1 MRNPRLGYILT
12 VASASCSALNGS
24 LARYLLDDGMSPT
37 RLSELR
43 SAISALLLLGA
54 LAAFSPRRL
63 KIARADILPLAWLGV
78 AGIALVH
85 ASYFLAISRMDIGVA
100 LVIQYLAPALLLI
113 WASVVHRIHPPKALW
128 GAVALSIA
136 GCALVVDAPAGTDNL
151 DAVGVLAAL
160 AGAVTLAIYLTSS
173 QRAGERYDAFTTLTY
188 GFGFAT
194 VFWLIVNPLWTFPW
208 HLLDSAR
215 NVALALGV
223 GVIGTLVPFLLI
235 VTALRHLPAANVAVV
250 ATLEPVLASIIAW
263 VLLDQALSATQIAGG
278 IVVLAA
284 VTWVRRT
291 PWTSSSPEGT
301 GRSPAGSSES
311 SPPTVTT
318 PAG

>member
-12 VASASCSALNGS
+12 VVSASCSALNGV

-43 SAISALLLLGA
+43 SAVSALLLFGA

-63 KIARADILPLAWLGV
+63 KIARGDIALLAWLGV

-100 LVIQYLAPALLLI
+100 LVIQYLAPALLLV
-113 WASVVHRIHPPKALW
+113 WAVVAHRVHPPKALW

-136 GCALVVDAPAGTDNL
+136 GCALVVDAPAGTGNL
-151 DAVGVLAAL
+151 DTIGVLAAF
-160 AGAVTLAIYLTSS
+160 AGAITLAIYLTAS

-194 VFWLIVNPLWTFPW
+194 LFWFIVNPVWSFPW
-208 HLLDSAR
+208 HLLDTPR
-215 NVALALGV
+215 NLLLALGV
-223 GVIGTLVPFLLI
+223 AVIGTLVPFLLI
-235 VTALRHLPAANVAVV
+235 VTALRHLPAANVAIV
-250 ATLEPVLASIIAW
+250 ATLEPVLASILAW
-263 VLLDQALSATQIAGG
+263 SLLDQALSATQIAGG
-278 IVVLAA
+278 VVVLAA

-291 PWTSSSPEGT
+291 PWTSSSPEGM